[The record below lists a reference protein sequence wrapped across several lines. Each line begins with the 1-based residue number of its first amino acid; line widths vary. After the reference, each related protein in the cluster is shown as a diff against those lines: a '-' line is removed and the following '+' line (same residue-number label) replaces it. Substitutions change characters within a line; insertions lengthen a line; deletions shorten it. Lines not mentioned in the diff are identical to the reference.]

1 VIPSLSE
8 ICANKN
14 SIETDHIVDGDG
26 RTLQARWEVEI
37 PPPPGFSSCQAMVTW
52 RREGRG
58 STVSARLYRHK
69 PLIFD
74 CSGEGATFQMATVRL
89 SRALIAASEHAYK
102 ALETAWNKPEAA

>member
-1 VIPSLSE
+1 MIPSLST
-8 ICANKN
+8 ICANSN

-26 RTLQARWEVEI
+26 RTLQARWQMEI
-37 PPPPGFSSCQAMVTW
+37 PPPPGFPSCQAVVTW

-74 CSGEGATFQMATVRL
+74 CSGEGAVFKLFTTRL
-89 SRALIAASEHAYK
+89 SRALISASEHAYK